1 MSTYSCEAA
10 GIFRLDP
17 SGPVH
22 LCPPI
27 VVTGAS
33 PDPERPAGQRLHLA
47 WATRVDGEWK
57 IATRYCMV
65 DWSSSIPRGA
75 SPFDGIDDLYANGVP
90 GRNREDPCYR
100 RPLINRRALHFPDLG
115 QNAAKEEADATA

>member
-1 MSTYSCEAA
+1 MSTYSCEAT

-47 WATRVDGEWK
+47 WASQVDGEWQEMA
-57 IATRYCMV
+57 IPTPLVANDATLEAILAPTG
-65 DWSSSIPRGA
+65 W
-75 SPFDGIDDLYANGVP
+75 
-90 GRNREDPCYR
+90 
-100 RPLINRRALHFPDLG
+100 RPLDPRWHEFIVASAIEHLSGTATVEL
-115 QNAAKEEADATA
+115 AAVG